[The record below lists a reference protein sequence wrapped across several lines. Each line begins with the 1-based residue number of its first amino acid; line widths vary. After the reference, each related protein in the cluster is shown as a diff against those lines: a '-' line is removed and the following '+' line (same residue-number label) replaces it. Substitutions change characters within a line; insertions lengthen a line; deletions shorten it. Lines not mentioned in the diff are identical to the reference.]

1 MYSVFLVE
9 DEIAIREG
17 LKTGFPWEQYGFAF
31 VGDAVWTLLVR
42 DFMCFFIT
50 MFVCNLL
57 IPLIMIIGGYLMW
70 KKPPRN
76 INSVMGY
83 RTAMSKKNMD
93 TWKFAHDYC
102 GRLWLKLGLI
112 ILVPSIV
119 AQIPFVHADDDTIG
133 LMTLVLMMVQL
144 AVVVASIFPVE
155 KALKQ
160 TFDKDGV
167 RL

>member
-1 MYSVFLVE
+1 
-9 DEIAIREG
+9 
-17 LKTGFPWEQYGFAF
+17 
-31 VGDAVWTLLVR
+31 
-42 DFMCFFIT
+42 
-50 MFVCNLL
+50 
-57 IPLIMIIGGYLMW
+57 
-70 KKPPRN
+70 
-76 INSVMGY
+76 
-83 RTAMSKKNMD
+83 MD

-112 ILVPSIV
+112 ILVPSIA

-144 AVVVASIFPVE
+144 VVVVASIFPVE

>member
-1 MYSVFLVE
+1 M
-9 DEIAIREG
+9 
-17 LKTGFPWEQYGFAF
+17 W
-31 VGDAVWTLLVR
+31 
-42 DFMCFFIT
+42 FFIT
-50 MFVCNLL
+50 MFVCSLL

-70 KKPPRN
+70 KRPPRN
-76 INSVMGY
+76 INSLMGY
-83 RTAMSKKNMD
+83 RTTMSKKNVD

-102 GRLWLKLGLI
+102 GRLWLKFGLI

-119 AQIPFVHADDDTIG
+119 VQIPFVHADDDTIG

-144 AVVVASIFPVE
+144 VVVVASIFPVE